1 VQLYDCFTGMVI
13 TQLEDYGF
21 CAKGEGG
28 PFAASGAL
36 RLDGALPAN
45 TSGGQLSE
53 AHVEGMLQIVEGV
66 RQLRGSHSKERQIDG
81 AEIALISGH
90 GGNLNFLGR
99 YEAKHAEKDTDTR
112 LIAHFLATL
121 PTRPVEL
128 DPSRDLLIKLVTA
141 RRQLKDE
148 LSRVEN
154 QVEHVCDGALKRP
167 AKRRMARLNADVLL
181 LDKRIDEAI
190 AVDPVLAPRNRLLRS
205 VPSVGPVLSSTVI
218 ALLPELGRL
227 SNRQIA
233 ALVGLAPY
241 DHDSGKLK
249 GKRCIWGGREAVR
262 NVLYMAAL
270 SAGVHNP
277 LFAAFRQRLRDKGKP
292 AKVAI
297 VAVMRKLITTL
308 NAMMRADQP
317 WNYASL

>member
-1 VQLYDCFTGMVI
+1 MTQTELHVGIDVAKDRLDVAILETGELFSVGNDATAHAALIKRLSDCCIGAI
-13 TQLEDYGF
+13 GLE
-21 CAKGEGG
+21 
-28 PFAASGAL
+28 ASGGYERGVLKAL
-36 RLDGALPAN
+36 WQAGLPVRRINPYRLRQFAGAVGVNAKNDRLDA
-45 TSGGQLSE
+45 
-53 AHVEGMLQIVEGV
+53 
-66 RQLRGSHSKERQIDG
+66 
-81 AEIALISGH
+81 
-90 GGNLNFLGR
+90 
-99 YEAKHAEKDTDTR
+99 R

-128 DPSRDLLIKLVTA
+128 DPSRDLLIELVTA

-154 QVEHVCDGALKRP
+154 QVEHVCDAALKRL

-190 AVDPVLAPRNRLLRS
+190 AVDPVLAHRNRLLRS

-297 VAVMRKLITTL
+297 VAVMRKIITTL
-308 NAMMRADQP
+308 NAMIRDDKS
-317 WNYASL
+317 WNYEPI

>member
-1 VQLYDCFTGMVI
+1 MTQTELHVGIDVAKDRLDVAILETGELFSVGNDATAHAALI
-13 TQLEDYGF
+13 KRLSDRCIGAIGLE
-21 CAKGEGG
+21 
-28 PFAASGAL
+28 ASGGYERGVLKAL
-36 RLDGALPAN
+36 WQAGLPVRRINPYRLRQFAGAVGVNAKNDRLDA
-45 TSGGQLSE
+45 
-53 AHVEGMLQIVEGV
+53 
-66 RQLRGSHSKERQIDG
+66 
-81 AEIALISGH
+81 
-90 GGNLNFLGR
+90 
-99 YEAKHAEKDTDTR
+99 R
-112 LIAHFLATL
+112 LIAHFLAAL

-128 DPSRDLLIKLVTA
+128 DPSRELLIELVTA

-148 LSRVEN
+148 LSRIDN
-154 QVEHVCDGALKRP
+154 QVEHVCDAGLKRL
-167 AKRRMARLNADVLL
+167 AKRRVARLNADVLL
-181 LDKRIDEAI
+181 LDKRIAEAT
-190 AVDPVLAPRNRLLRS
+190 AADLMLAHRNRLLRS
-205 VPSVGPVLSSTVI
+205 VPSVGPVLSSTLI

-270 SAGVHNP
+270 NAGVHNP
-277 LFAAFRQRLRDKGKP
+277 LLTAFRQRLRDKGKP

-308 NAMMRADQP
+308 NAMIRDDKP
-317 WNYASL
+317 WNYEPA

>member
-1 VQLYDCFTGMVI
+1 MTQTALHVGIDVSKDRLDVAMLETGELFSVGNDGSGHAALVERLSDCCIGAI
-13 TQLEDYGF
+13 GLE
-21 CAKGEGG
+21 
-28 PFAASGAL
+28 ASGGYERDVLKAL
-36 RLDGALPAN
+36 WQAGLPVRRINPYRLRQFAGAIGVNAKNDRLDA
-45 TSGGQLSE
+45 
-53 AHVEGMLQIVEGV
+53 
-66 RQLRGSHSKERQIDG
+66 
-81 AEIALISGH
+81 
-90 GGNLNFLGR
+90 
-99 YEAKHAEKDTDTR
+99 R
-112 LIAHFLATL
+112 LIARFLATL

-128 DPSRDLLIKLVTA
+128 DPSLELLIELVTA
-141 RRQLKDE
+141 RRQLRDE

-154 QVEHVCDGALKRP
+154 QAEHVRDAGLKRLT
-167 AKRRMARLNADVLL
+167 KRRTTRLDADIRL
-181 LDKRIDEAI
+181 LDKRIAEAI
-190 AVDPVLAPRNRLLRS
+190 AADPVLAHRDRLLRS
-205 VPSVGPVLSSTVI
+205 VPGVGLVLSATLI

-277 LFAAFRQRLRDKGKP
+277 LFITFRQRLRDKGKP

-308 NAMMRADQP
+308 NAMMRADKP
-317 WNYASL
+317 WNHASI